1 MSSRLRTVLLL
12 GCLGLVGLHG
22 PSCLR
27 ATGVDAVDP
36 GSNLASTLDAKSDAI
51 DLASLARD

>member
-1 MSSRLRTVLLL
+1 MSTRIRAVLLL

-27 ATGVDAVDP
+27 ATGVDAVDA
-36 GSNLASTLDAKSDAI
+36 GSNRASTVDANADAI